1 MKYYLFIFIC
11 FLWLNFIYLN
21 RAVYIT
27 PYNIGFWQ
35 HEFLNTQI
43 VKGDKAKRWYSDTE
57 IYAITGYKYIRGENP
72 TQIHPEVPPAG
83 KLLIGGSIILFGNEN
98 LGNLILGFASLVL
111 IYLLGRHM
119 FSGHSPAALLAV
131 LLTSLDPGFRASL
144 TTANI
149 DIPQLLFL
157 LSSLWAFLKAQ
168 NNPFWFGF
176 SSFGLGLMMATKF
189 YATAGVLFA
198 VYCVFL
204 LIKGRFKPFI
214 YFFISLPAAFFGLA
228 LPYFSAFREGMTL
241 SQFWHFQG
249 WLASWWAGNA
259 RVPWGGI
266 FPIIFQ
272 GRWYTW
278 WGTKEIVRVGEWTP
292 LWPIA
297 LVLSV
302 FLITK
307 FMSIKNLK
315 LKIKNYP
322 ILLLWLWSF
331 AYLAFLSF
339 TSPFPRYLIPLTP
352 FFYILSICFLKYL
365 SHPRVS

>member
-157 LSSLWAFLKAQ
+157 LFSLWAFLKAQ
-168 NNPFWFGF
+168 DNPFWFGF

-214 YFFISLPAAFFGLA
+214 YFFISLPASNTIIAKTSVMSATLDPNNIPRPKEGIPSRA
-228 LPYFSAFREGMTL
+228 EVTAINVSGRIEITATIIKPTVYFESR
-241 SQFWHFQG
+241 
-249 WLASWWAGNA
+249 
-259 RVPWGGI
+259 
-266 FPIIFQ
+266 
-272 GRWYTW
+272 
-278 WGTKEIVRVGEWTP
+278 
-292 LWPIA
+292 
-297 LVLSV
+297 
-302 FLITK
+302 
-307 FMSIKNLK
+307 
-315 LKIKNYP
+315 
-322 ILLLWLWSF
+322 
-331 AYLAFLSF
+331 
-339 TSPFPRYLIPLTP
+339 
-352 FFYILSICFLKYL
+352 
-365 SHPRVS
+365 